1 MPFLDPGLIRDV
13 SSASRATRDMLFEL
27 GSELAGALVPGGGVA
42 VKVIEKIVTDD
53 DRPGV

>member
-13 SSASRATRDMLFEL
+13 SSASCATRDMLFEM